1 MARSSTRRSVCRTR
15 PRTTP
20 SATASTRTTCR
31 SPARSPTSQHR
42 TRATRCPR
50 RVHGQRGLTQP
61 AGPSPS
67 PAEGAHVKRQRLILV
82 ATAAVLTAVALTLG
96 GVLHDSSSASPAAAA
111 PVSAGVQAGP
121 GDTPALVARLQATLR
136 ANSGLGS
143 LALSRH
149 RFGEAL
155 VLGRRAQAIS
165 PTTARNYG
173 VIGDAL
179 VELGRYPAAFK
190 TFDTMASIQPGLS
203 SYARISHARQ
213 LLGDVPGAISAMK
226 LAVAAGDGQG
236 EADAWTHVQLGLIY
250 LSVGRFKAA
259 AAEDR
264 QALFAFPDYAYALDA
279 LARAEAGIGHY
290 RTAIRFEQQAVN
302 RIPLPQYVST
312 LGDLYG
318 ATGRPRLA
326 QKQYELI
333 GVIQRLLVANGV
345 KIDLETALFDV
356 DHGIR
361 LQASLALARLGWRE
375 RPSID
380 GDDVLA
386 WALERTGHC
395 GEALRYSK
403 RALRL
408 GTLDALK
415 FFHRGMIEGCLGRA
429 AAKRAWLTR
438 ALRLNPQFSILWAP
452 VARRELR

>member
-1 MARSSTRRSVCRTR
+1 MR
-15 PRTTP
+15 
-20 SATASTRTTCR
+20 
-31 SPARSPTSQHR
+31 
-42 TRATRCPR
+42 
-50 RVHGQRGLTQP
+50 
-61 AGPSPS
+61 
-67 PAEGAHVKRQRLILV
+67 RQRLFFG
-82 ATAAVLTAVALTLG
+82 ATAASLTAVALTLG
-96 GVLHDSSSASPAAAA
+96 GVLHDSSSASPGAAAQSTA
-111 PVSAGVQAGP
+111 TSAVVQASP
-121 GDTPALVARLQATLR
+121 RDTPALVTRLQATIRLNPNDLTALDSLGLAYQQR
-136 ANSGLGS
+136 ARETGDPTYYTKSEEALHRALAIAPRDLLATSGLGS

-149 RFGEAL
+149 RFREAL
-155 VLGRRAQAIS
+155 ALGRRAHAIS

-190 TFDTMASIQPGLS
+190 TFDTMVSLQPGLS

-213 LLGDVPGAISAMK
+213 LLGDVPGSIDAMK
-226 LAVAAGDGQG
+226 LAVDAANGQG

-250 LSVGRFKAA
+250 LSVGRFRAA
-259 AAEDR
+259 AAQDR
-264 QALFAFPDYAYALDA
+264 QALWVFPDYAYALDA
-279 LARAEAGIGHY
+279 LARAEAGLGHD
-290 RTAIRFEQQAVN
+290 RSAIDFEQQAVN

-318 ATGRPRLA
+318 ATGHPQLA

-333 GVIQRLLVANGV
+333 SVIQRLLVANGV
-345 KIDLETALFDV
+345 KTDLETALFDV

-361 LQASLALARLGWRE
+361 LHASLALARLAQRE

-380 GDDVLA
+380 GNDVLA

-403 RALRL
+403 RALGL

-415 FFHRGMIEGCLGRA
+415 FFHRGMIEGCLGHT
-429 AAKRAWLTR
+429 AAKRAWLGR
-438 ALRLNPQFSILWAP
+438 ALRLNPHFSILWAP

>member
-1 MARSSTRRSVCRTR
+1 
-15 PRTTP
+15 
-20 SATASTRTTCR
+20 
-31 SPARSPTSQHR
+31 
-42 TRATRCPR
+42 
-50 RVHGQRGLTQP
+50 
-61 AGPSPS
+61 
-67 PAEGAHVKRQRLILV
+67 VKRQRLILV

-111 PVSAGVQAGP
+111 PVSAVQARA
-121 GDTPALVARLQATLR
+121 GDTPAMVARLQATLR
-136 ANSGLGS
+136 ANPTDVPSLDSLGLAYQQRARETGDPTYYTKSDEALHRALALAPRDLLATSGLGS

-155 VLGRRAQAIS
+155 VLGRRAHAIS

-179 VELGRYPAAFK
+179 VELGRYPAAFM
-190 TFDTMASIQPGLS
+190 TFDTMVSIQPGLS

-213 LLGDVPGAISAMK
+213 LLGDVPGAISTMK

-236 EADAWTHVQLGLIY
+236 EAAAWTHVQLGLIY
-250 LSVGRFKAA
+250 LSVGKFRAA
-259 AAEDR
+259 AAENR

-279 LARAEAGIGHY
+279 LARAEAGLGHY
-290 RTAIRFEQQAVN
+290 RSAIRFEQQAVN

-333 GVIQRLLVANGV
+333 GVIERLLVANGV
-345 KIDLETALFDV
+345 KTDLEAALFNV

-361 LQASLALARLGWRE
+361 LQASLALAHLAWRE

-415 FFHRGMIEGCLGRA
+415 FFHRGMIEGCLGRP
-429 AAKRAWLTR
+429 AAKRTWLAR
-438 ALRLNPQFSILWAP
+438 ALRLNPEFSILWAP

>member
-1 MARSSTRRSVCRTR
+1 
-15 PRTTP
+15 
-20 SATASTRTTCR
+20 
-31 SPARSPTSQHR
+31 
-42 TRATRCPR
+42 
-50 RVHGQRGLTQP
+50 
-61 AGPSPS
+61 
-67 PAEGAHVKRQRLILV
+67 VKRQRLIIG
-82 ATAAVLTAVALTLG
+82 AAAAVLVAVALTLG
-96 GVLHDSSSASPAAAA
+96 GALRDSSTSRATAAPAPPANSSASADF
-111 PVSAGVQAGP
+111 SS
-121 GDTPALVARLQATLR
+121 GDTSSLVARLQAALR
-136 ANSGLGS
+136 GNPNEVRSLDSLGLAYQQRARETGDPTYYTKSGEALRRALALAPRDLLATSGLGS

-149 RFGEAL
+149 RFREAL
-155 VLGRRAQAIS
+155 VLGRRAHAIS

-190 TFDTMASIQPGLS
+190 AFDTMASIQPGLS

-213 LLGDVPGAISAMK
+213 LLGDIPGAISAMR
-226 LAVAAGDGQG
+226 LAVDAADGQG

-250 LSVGRFKAA
+250 LSVGRFAA
-259 AAEDR
+259 AADQDR
-264 QALFAFPDYAYALDA
+264 QALWAFPGYAYALDA
-279 LARAEAGIGHY
+279 LARAEAGLGHY
-290 RTAIRFEQQAVN
+290 RKAIRYEQEAVD

-312 LGDLYG
+312 LGDLYR
-318 ATGRPRLA
+318 ATGHGQLA

-333 GVIQRLLVANGV
+333 AVIERLLVANGV
-345 KIDLETALFDV
+345 KTDLETALFNV

-361 LQASLALARLGWRE
+361 LRTSLALARLAQRE

-415 FFHRGMIEGCLGRA
+415 FFHRGVIEGCLGHA
-429 AAKRAWLTR
+429 TAKRRWLTR
-438 ALRLNPQFSILWAP
+438 ALRLNPEFSILWAP
-452 VARRELR
+452 VARRELG